1 MSIILEE
8 TIIVMTDAKNSLD
21 LEIHS
26 QKENKLKK
34 IKTLFIYSMFEMIR
48 NSVSESEHRATFCVV
63 KIFFKIDSN

>member
-21 LEIHS
+21 LEIYS

-34 IKTLFIYSMFEMIR
+34 IKTLFIYSTFEMIVCHTCDDGKR
-48 NSVSESEHRATFCVV
+48 
-63 KIFFKIDSN
+63 